1 MNELNWG
8 FILIILGTILLLPIL
23 IKLRLV
29 ITGFIKPNE
38 FLINPLEIITGI
50 VGIICWIIFFAN

>member
-8 FILIILGTILLLPIL
+8 FILIVLGTLLLLPIL

-38 FLINPLEIITGI
+38 FLNNPLEILSAV
-50 VGIICWIIFFAN
+50 VGITLWIIFLSN